1 MKQNPNCLQSLWC
14 FLPRSQDAQ
23 KTVFKT
29 IGIWAMS
36 LLCFLGWIR
45 YVWDLEILPTAHP
58 KSVVAFRITK
68 NSYQL
73 QILQIWFFS
82 LHWIKLKSVTLEDQR
97 AMQQI
102 RLLPGFAKSY
112 INEATYPFSLAI
124 SPELVSSFPCSWS
137 LPTEINLA
145 AVRSADPVWF
155 GTRKDNLTWK
165 ISDCLR
171 GAEGGWECSLRGRLG
186 HPSKRWKERKG
197 G

>member
-1 MKQNPNCLQSLWC
+1 MFSSQVSRCPETCLQDYWNLSNVFAVLFGLDSICLGSGDSAALSLCQPLTPKVWWHSE
-14 FLPRSQDAQ
+14 SQ
-23 KTVFKT
+23 
-29 IGIWAMS
+29 
-36 LLCFLGWIR
+36 
-45 YVWDLEILPTAHP
+45 
-58 KSVVAFRITK
+58 K

-73 QILQIWFFS
+73 QMLQIWFFS
-82 LHWIKLKSVTLEDQR
+82 LHWIKLKSVTLEVQR

-102 RLLPGFAKSY
+102 RPLPGFAKSY

-124 SPELVSSFPCSWS
+124 SPELASSFPCSWS

>member
-1 MKQNPNCLQSLWC
+1 MPRKLSSRLLEFEQCLCCAFWAGFDMS
-14 FLPRSQDAQ
+14 
-23 KTVFKT
+23 
-29 IGIWAMS
+29 GIWRFCPP
-36 LLCFLGWIR
+36 LTPK
-45 YVWDLEILPTAHP
+45 VWWHSE
-58 KSVVAFRITK
+58 SQK

-171 GAEGGWECSLRGRLG
+171 GAEGGWECSLHGRLG